1 MVSLN
6 YIIYLNL
13 NNIIMSS
20 EEEPTTDLSIN
31 SDSFVNQVTLQF
43 LMNKT
48 QFSKYLEK
56 KTSDSTSKRER
67 KFYSQRFLKLA
78 KRMLFKK
85 KSVED
90 MPSDI
95 KFGFESLLKSCIH
108 HFKMT
113 DHTEAVQ
120 AEYDKEDSEEE
131 DAVIEDEEDLEDAVI
146 EETVASFKSL
156 EDADLE
162 NQNKREI
169 KEKGKRKTVDKLRK
183 KKNIDINYEDIKNE
197 EIS

>member
-1 MVSLN
+1 
-6 YIIYLNL
+6 
-13 NNIIMSS
+13 MSS
-20 EEEPTTDLSIN
+20 EEEQNTDLSIN

-113 DHTEAVQ
+113 DHTESVQ
-120 AEYDKEDSEEE
+120 AEYDKEDESDAGLEEE
-131 DAVIEDEEDLEDAVI
+131 DDAVIEDEDDLEDEDA
-146 EETVASFKSL
+146 TFKGL
-156 EDADLE
+156 EDAEVADLE
-162 NQNKREI
+162 EENKREI